1 MGKQH
6 KKKNMEE
13 NSVEENSAE
22 EMEEYTQETGEED
35 EDEEELDVDERR
47 AIRRKRR
54 IRNQVIVY
62 LVIFVMLAGITTGGV
77 MVGRKVALRIQ
88 DKKQEEAL
96 EKELE
101 EAAEQEEE
109 KEELVINTPEPVEEE
124 KEEEDILG
132 ELARSYFSEMSIENK
147 VAGLFM
153 VTPEAI
159 TGVRTA
165 TQAGD
170 GTQEAL
176 NAYAVGGLIY
186 FDHNILDKELIMKML
201 SNTASMSNYPIFLA
215 VDEEGGDVSR
225 VANSK
230 VEVEKVDSMAVIGS
244 QGDTAKA
251 REAGTAIGAY
261 LKEIGFNVDFAPVAD
276 VSSGEDSILRDRAFG
291 TDPQLVKEMVSNAV
305 GGIEDMGVSACLKH
319 FPGLGSTT
327 EDTHD
332 GRVEIAKSL
341 EEMRASDFVPFQAG
355 IEAGVDFV
363 MVSHATAPALDDNN
377 VPSSLS
383 RKVITDTLR
392 GELGFQGVI
401 ITDALDMT
409 AITDYYTPEEA
420 AVMAIEAGADMLLM
434 PEDFEKAYEAVLAAV
449 QEGKI
454 TEERIDESL
463 ERIYRVKCA
472 SKLE

>member
-1 MGKQH
+1 MGKQQ
-6 KKKNMEE
+6 KRRYREE
-13 NSVEENSAE
+13 NITE
-22 EMEEYTQETGEED
+22 EMEELTQETPEED
-35 EDEEELDVDERR
+35 ESEEESDFDERR
-47 AIRRKRR
+47 ANRRRRR
-54 IRNQVIVY
+54 IRNQIIAY
-62 LVIFVMLAGITTGGV
+62 LVIFVVLAGVTAGGV
-77 MVGRKVALRIQ
+77 MAGRKVALRIQ
-88 DKKQEEAL
+88 DKKQAEAL

-101 EAAEQEEE
+101 EAAEEENN
-109 KEELVINTPEPVEEE
+109 KEELVIDTPEPVEEE
-124 KEEEDILG
+124 PVEEDILG
-132 ELARSYFSEMSIENK
+132 ELAASYFSEMSIENK

-170 GTQEAL
+170 GTQKAL
-176 NAYAVGGLIY
+176 NEYAVGGLVY
-186 FDHNILDKELIMKML
+186 FDQNILDKEQIMTML

-215 VDEEGGDVSR
+215 VDEEGGSFSR
-225 VANSK
+225 VANSS
-230 VEVEKVDSMAVIGS
+230 VEVEKVGAMAEIGAAGDS
-244 QGDTAKA
+244 AKA
-251 REAGTAIGAY
+251 REAGTTIGSY
-261 LKEIGFNVDFAPVAD
+261 LKELGFNVNFAPVAD
-276 VSSGEDSILRDRAFG
+276 VTEGDDSALEDRAFG
-291 TDPQLVKEMVSNAV
+291 SDPQVVKEMVANMV
-305 GGIEDMGVSACLKH
+305 NGIEETGVSACLKH

-332 GRVEIAKSL
+332 GRVEIKKTL
-341 EEMRASDFVPFQAG
+341 EEMRTSDFVSFQAG
-355 IEAGVDFV
+355 IEAGADFV
-363 MVSHATAPALDDNN
+363 MVSHATAPGLDDNN

-383 RKVITDTLR
+383 WKVMTEILR

-409 AITDYYTPEEA
+409 AITDYYTAEEA

-472 SKLE
+472 GKLE

>member
-6 KKKNMEE
+6 KKKFA
-13 NSVEENSAE
+13 EENSAQDIE
-22 EMEEYTQETGEED
+22 EMEELAQEETEED
-35 EDEEELDVDERR
+35 EEDDEEQDLDERR
-47 AIRRKRR
+47 AIRRRRR

-62 LVIFVMLAGITTGGV
+62 LVIFVMLAGVTAGGV
-77 MVGRKVALRIQ
+77 VVGRKVALRIQ

-101 EAAEQEEE
+101 EAAKQEDE
-109 KEELVINTPEPVEEE
+109 KEELVIDTPEPVEEE
-124 KEEEDILG
+124 VEEEDILG

-153 VTPEAI
+153 VTPESI

-176 NAYAVGGLIY
+176 NEYAVGGLIY
-186 FDHNILDKELIMKML
+186 FDQNILDKEQIMKML

-230 VEVEKVDSMAVIGS
+230 IEVEKVDPMSTIGS

-251 REAGTAIGAY
+251 REAGTAIGTY

-276 VSSGEDSILRDRAFG
+276 VSSGEDSVLRDRAFG

-305 GGIEDMGVSACLKH
+305 GGIEDTGVSACLKH

-332 GRVEIAKSL
+332 GRVEITKSL

-434 PEDFEKAYEAVLAAV
+434 PEDFEKAYAAVLAAV

-472 SKLE
+472 GKLQ